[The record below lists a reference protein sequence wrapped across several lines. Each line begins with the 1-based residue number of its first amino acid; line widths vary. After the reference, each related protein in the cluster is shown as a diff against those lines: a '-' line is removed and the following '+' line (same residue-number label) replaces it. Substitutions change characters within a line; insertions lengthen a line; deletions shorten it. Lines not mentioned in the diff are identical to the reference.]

1 MTTSHNKASYIW
13 GVLQCYRVME
23 EFIEVGF
30 QGHPSFVKEM
40 SLFMLTERV
49 DPSQVRRIDETVS
62 SIRANV
68 ETGSRANRTLEGKYT
83 ALKRSY
89 DNLTNE

>member
-1 MTTSHNKASYIW
+1 
-13 GVLQCYRVME
+13 ME

-62 SIRANV
+62 NLRANV
-68 ETGSRANRTLEGKYT
+68 ETGSRANRNLEENIYC
-83 ALKRSY
+83 S
-89 DNLTNE
+89 